1 MVCMVYGMP
10 YTAQNFSHILGF
22 EGSTVIFPTEREDSV
37 GCLRVMTADLYL
49 VEH

>member
-1 MVCMVYGMP
+1 M
-10 YTAQNFSHILGF
+10 ASSFSHILRF

-37 GCLRVMTADLYL
+37 GCLGVVTADLYL